1 MEMKKIFLERSPTRL
16 APTPRIGGILAKLT
30 GARIGN
36 VGSRAAA
43 VGAEEVLA

>member
-1 MEMKKIFLERSPTRL
+1 MKKIFLEKSPTHL
-16 APTPRIGGILAKLT
+16 APTPRIGGILAKLM